1 MALRTLA
8 VLLGLL
14 VAAAPVQAVS
24 DQQASAQAGQSAQQ
38 AQGAQQTQPPP
49 TKPGEKP
56 VAKPG
61 EKPVEKPAEPEKK
74 EEEQPRYEEQVVVT
88 ASKVEQQLINAPATV
103 SVINAQTLS
112 SKPAADY
119 AGLFRAVP
127 GVNVSQTS
135 ARDVN
140 ITSRGATGTLSTSQL
155 AMVDGRSVYLDF
167 FGFVGW
173 DFMPINFSE
182 VKQIEIIRGPASAV
196 WGANAMSGV
205 VNIITK
211 SPREMKGTNFTMG
224 FGGFDRAVEGQT
236 DDPGQGGLFY
246 VSGSHAQVIN
256 DRWSFKLSG
265 GVYSQDAFSRPVGN
279 IDNSFQTPYPAF
291 TNVGT
296 VQPKFDGR
304 VDYDFED
311 GQQRISVSG
320 GYAGTSGIIHSGIG
334 PFRIEEGSNVGYV
347 KAAYTKGALKVQYFS
362 NLLDGDA
369 PALLAIGTDGQ
380 PIQFLFNTKTHD
392 FEVSN
397 ISTIGT
403 RHVLSYGGNVRFNT
417 FDLSIATGGTSR
429 SEQGVYIQDEIFLG
443 EKFRWL
449 VGTRMDHFDVLEN
462 VVFSPRTT
470 FMIKPRPEHTF
481 RVSYNKAYR
490 APSLTNNYLGANVL
504 NQLDLGLISPAFA
517 GRIYTFPISTY
528 GNTNLTEHSM
538 NAYEVGYSGVIKN
551 RASVSFA
558 WYYNRQIDEIYFTQV
573 GSYSSQNVPPGWP
586 LPPAVLD
593 LMIANNAFGP
603 GLGLPSDFSYL
614 NTGQIYTQGCGDE
627 CGLIET
633 YGVELGLDVVVTRN
647 INAFVNYSWQ
657 GDPIASIPAS
667 ELNLPP
673 NNRVNA
679 GINFNAGRYFG
690 DLSVNYQDDA
700 YWQDVLDARY
710 AGTTDA
716 FTLVNGSFGIKFAG
730 GRLITAI
737 KATNLAN
744 QEVQQ
749 HVFGDIIK
757 RSFVGEL
764 RVAF

>member
-14 VAAAPVQAVS
+14 LAAAPALAVTG
-24 DQQASAQAGQSAQQ
+24 QQASAQPGQAVQQ
-38 AQGAQQTQPPP
+38 AQGTQQTQPPP
-49 TKPGEKP
+49 PKPA
-56 VAKPG
+56 VKPG
-61 EKPVEKPAEPEKK
+61 EKPVEEKK

-103 SVINAQTLS
+103 SVINTQTLE
-112 SKPAADY
+112 SKPAADF

-140 ITSRGATGTLSTSQL
+140 VTSRGATGTLSTSQL
-155 AMVDGRSVYLDF
+155 ALIDGRSVYLDF

-173 DFMPINFSE
+173 DFMPINFAE

-211 SPREMKGTNFTMG
+211 SPREMQGTSFTMG
-224 FGGFDRAVEGQT
+224 FGGFDRNVDGQT
-236 DDPGQGGLFY
+236 EEPGQGGLFY
-246 VSGSHAQVIN
+246 VSGTHAQAIN
-256 DRWSFKLSG
+256 DKWSFKLSG
-265 GVYSQDAFSRPVGN
+265 GVYSQDAFARPVGN
-279 IDNSFQTPYPAF
+279 IANDFQTPYPTF

-296 VQPKFDGR
+296 TQPKFDGR
-304 VDYDFED
+304 VDYDFGD
-311 GQQRISVSG
+311 GQQRLTMSG
-320 GYAGTSGIIHSGIG
+320 GYGGTSGIIHSGIG
-334 PFRIEEGSNVGYV
+334 PFRIEEGSAVSYV
-347 KAAYTKGALKVQYFS
+347 KAAYNKGPLRVQFFT
-362 NLLDGDA
+362 NMLDGDA
-369 PALLAIGTDGQ
+369 PALLAIGTDGN
-380 PIQFLFNTKTHD
+380 PIQFTFDTKTYD

-397 ISTIGT
+397 ITAVGT
-403 RHVLSYGGNVRFNT
+403 RHVLSYGGNVRFNK
-417 FDLSIATGGTSR
+417 FNLSIATGGDSR

-449 VGTRMDHFDVLEN
+449 VGTRMDHFDVLDN

-470 FMIKPRPEHTF
+470 FMYKPLPEHTF

-504 NQLDLGLISPAFA
+504 NQLDLGLISPALA

-528 GNTNLTEHSM
+528 GNENLRENSLD
-538 NAYEVGYSGVIKN
+538 AYEVGYSGVIKN

-558 WYYNRQIDEIYFTQV
+558 WYYNRQVDEIYFTQV
-573 GSYSSQNVPPGWP
+573 GSYSSGNVAPGWP
-586 LPPAVLD
+586 LPPSVLD
-593 LMIANNAFGP
+593 ALIAVGAFGP
-603 GLGLPSDFSYL
+603 GNGLPSDFSYL
-614 NTGQIYTQGCGDE
+614 NTGDIFKEGCSGK

-633 YGVELGLDVVVTRN
+633 YGVELGVDMAVTRN
-647 INAFVNYSWQ
+647 LNVFANYSWQ
-657 GDPIASIPAS
+657 GDPIAQIPES

-673 NNRVNA
+673 NNRVNV
-679 GINFNAGRYFG
+679 GFSVNAGRYFG

-700 YWQDVLDARY
+700 YWQDVLDSRY
-710 AGTTDA
+710 AGWTDA
-716 FTLVNGSFGIKFAG
+716 FTLVNGSFGVRWAG
-730 GRLITAI
+730 GRLTTAI

-744 QEVQQ
+744 QEVLQ
-749 HVFGDIIK
+749 HVFGDVIK
-757 RSFVGEL
+757 RSVLGE
-764 RVAF
+764 VKVNF